1 MKIEIQSNH
10 QMLEDERRHMDAW
23 LDQTFGYDDVGIEWA
38 KDDWSVLVR
47 LDDQIV
53 CHVGIVE
60 RVGRVNGQ
68 PVRLGGVGGVA
79 TRVEYRKRGLAQ
91 AAMERAAEFMRDEL
105 GVEFGLL
112 VCSQPKIA
120 YYSKLGWRCVPGPL
134 MFDQPKG
141 QVTFGDQ
148 TKIMILPCTN
158 RDWPQGAIDLC
169 GLPW

>member
-1 MKIEIQSNH
+1 MKIEIQSSP
-10 QMLEDERRHMDAW
+10 QMSEDERKHMDAW
-23 LDQTFGYDDVGIEWA
+23 LEQAFGCDDLSIEWA

-53 CHVGIVE
+53 CHVGI
-60 RVGRVNGQ
+60 
-68 PVRLGGVGGVA
+68 GGVA

-112 VCSQPKIA
+112 VCSQPKVA
-120 YYSKLGWRCVPGPL
+120 YYGKLGWHSVPGPL

-141 QVTFGDQ
+141 KVTFGDQ
-148 TKIMILPCTN
+148 TKIMILPCT
-158 RDWPQGAIDLC
+158 RKDWPQGAIDLC
-169 GLPW
+169 GPPW